1 MTSRAR
7 VESALPAYVTGGGAG
22 GATGSAGGGGGGGG
36 EGGGVSIGR
45 ASGST
50 RAGSMGFGAGSSNG
64 VELVAGGSTGVM
76 GAGLGGSGFGSG
88 LGSGLGVGLGSGF
101 GGTVAIGDIASSVG
115 ALRSFPDASVTRAAR
130 GGRRSVA
137 ERAAK
142 PTTCTTKD
150 AATASGTIARE
161 ETPAA
166 WPAAWPR
173 AGTGCV
179 PRGRETGLDAARA
192 ITLGGLGLV
201 LGHR

>member
-22 GATGSAGGGGGGGG
+22 GATGSGGGGGGGGG
-36 EGGGVSIGR
+36 EGVAGSIGR
-45 ASGST
+45 ASGRT
-50 RAGSMGFGAGSSNG
+50 RVGSAGFGAGSSNG
-64 VELVAGGSTGVM
+64 VELVAAGGSTGVT

-88 LGSGLGVGLGSGF
+88 LGSGLGTGLSSGFGSGF

-115 ALRSFPDASVTRAAR
+115 ALRSFPGASVTRAAR

-166 WPAAWPR
+166 
-173 AGTGCV
+173 
-179 PRGRETGLDAARA
+179 
-192 ITLGGLGLV
+192 
-201 LGHR
+201 